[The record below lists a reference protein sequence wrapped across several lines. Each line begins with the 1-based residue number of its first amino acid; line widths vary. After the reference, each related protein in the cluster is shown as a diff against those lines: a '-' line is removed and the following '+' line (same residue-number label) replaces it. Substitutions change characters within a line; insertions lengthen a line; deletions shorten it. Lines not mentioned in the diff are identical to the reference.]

1 MKLSKQQLIIS
12 SIVVVLIIIAIII
25 YASSRS
31 NQDDST
37 KEEDDQS
44 IQQVELPTQIEETPV
59 ETKQVPSYLNTN
71 LSAEERA
78 QLLLDEMTL
87 EEKIGQMV
95 QAEVATTS
103 LDDMNQYYI
112 GSLLSAGGSGPSSNT
127 PEAWMNLYDRYQKQA
142 LLTRLQIPILYGID
156 AVHGH
161 NNVFGATIFP
171 HNIGLGATHDPEL
184 LQSIGEVVANEVR
197 STGINWTFAPTLA
210 VPRNERWGRTYEGFS
225 ENPELVGQLGTAM
238 LLGLQGSREGSDFL
252 DQRHILSSVKHW
264 VGDGATTDGID
275 RGNAE
280 MTEDELDELI
290 QPYREVIQAG
300 ARSVM
305 VSYSSW
311 NGEKLHGNSY
321 LIQDKLKGELG
332 FTGFVISDLNGIHEI
347 NNDFT
352 IAVKTSVN
360 AGIDMF
366 MISDNWLGFIQI
378 LTELVDNNEVT
389 IDRINDAVKRILIVK
404 FESGVFEHPYGD
416 QNLLE
421 SNSLGS
427 DEHRQVAREAV
438 RKSLVLLKNDNQLL
452 PISKDVKRVFVAG
465 AKAND
470 IGLQSGGWTISWQ
483 GSAGN
488 ITTGTTILDGIKQT
502 VSGMTEVIYDK
513 DGIGAEGHDVAI
525 VVVGEEPYAENAG
538 DRENLVLSN
547 SDLRVL
553 AAVRKSGI
561 PMVVILTSGRPLI
574 ISDELKDWDAFVAAW
589 LPGTEGNGIAD
600 VLFGD
605 YQFSGK
611 LPVSWPRSMKQIP
624 IQYDD
629 AEYDPLFPY
638 GFGLSYE

>member
-1 MKLSKQQLIIS
+1 MKLSKQQLIIV
-12 SIVVVLIIIAIII
+12 SIVALIIIIIII

-31 NQDDST
+31 KETNT
-37 KEEDDQS
+37 TEEDQR
-44 IQQVELPTQIEETPV
+44 IQQVDIPAPQEETPV
-59 ETKQVPSYLNTN
+59 ETTQLPSYLNTD

-87 EEKIGQMV
+87 DEKIGQMV
-95 QAEVATTS
+95 QAEVASTS
-103 LDDMNQYYI
+103 LDDMNEYYI

-142 LLTRLQIPILYGID
+142 MLTRLQIPILYGID

-171 HNIGLGATHDPEL
+171 HNIGLGATRDPEL

-197 STGINWTFAPTLA
+197 ATGINWTFAPTLA
-210 VPRNERWGRTYEGFS
+210 VPHNERWGRTYEGFS

-238 LLGLQGSREGSDFL
+238 LLGLQGSLEGTDFL
-252 DQRHILSSVKHW
+252 DQQHILSSVKHW

-311 NGEKLHGNSY
+311 NGEKLHGHSY
-321 LIQDKLKGELG
+321 LIQDKLKSELG

-352 IAVKTSVN
+352 IAVKSSVN

-378 LTELVDNNEVT
+378 LTKLVDNNEVS

-416 QNLLE
+416 QSILA

-452 PISKDVKRVFVAG
+452 PISKDVKRLFVAG

-488 ITTGTTILDGIKQT
+488 ITTGTTILDGIKNT
-502 VSGMTEVIYDK
+502 VSGMTEVSYDK

-553 AAVRKSGI
+553 ASVQKSGI
-561 PMVVILTSGRPLI
+561 PIVVILTSGRPLI

-589 LPGTEGNGIAD
+589 LPGTEGHGIAD

-605 YQFSGK
+605 YEFSGK

-629 AEYDPLFPY
+629 DLYDPLFPY